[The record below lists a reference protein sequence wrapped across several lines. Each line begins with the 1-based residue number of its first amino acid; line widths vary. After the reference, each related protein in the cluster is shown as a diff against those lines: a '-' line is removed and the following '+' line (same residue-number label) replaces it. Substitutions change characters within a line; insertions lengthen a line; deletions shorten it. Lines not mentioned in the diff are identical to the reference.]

1 MYGRRRAWLV
11 FAIPVALAATACSD
25 GGTTAERGEESSA
38 AYGDPDATST
48 TITPADAASAPTT
61 TAPPSAAAPAN
72 PAPTSA
78 PAASIKNVANRTE
91 RLDPSGFFLVLVAGG
106 ATRFKTSDRVAFELT
121 FENRSDHT
129 LVHDSNQQLRFALYR
144 KLGGTKTEQAW
155 SNYGCRPSKIDKPLT
170 GILEIEPGE
179 RGSFVD
185 YYPTKD
191 ESDAA
196 GEGCRVTP
204 GAYLLVG
211 VLDWCPPESLKRSEY
226 NGAPYCDKDK
236 VQHLQSAPLA
246 LTFV

>member
-1 MYGRRRAWLV
+1 VRRRRRAWLV
-11 FAIPVALAATACSD
+11 LTALAALATTACSD
-25 GGTTAERGEESSA
+25 GGTTAELGEESSA
-38 AYGDPDATST
+38 VYGDPGAAST
-48 TITPADAASAPTT
+48 TTTTTAAAPAPTT
-61 TAPPSAAAPAN
+61 TAAPATAAP
-72 PAPTSA
+72 TTA
-78 PAASIKNVANRTE
+78 PAASTRNVANRTE
-91 RLDPSGFFLVLVAGG
+91 RLDPSGFFLMLVAGG
-106 ATRFKTSDRVAFELT
+106 ATRFETSDRIAFELA

-204 GAYLLVG
+204 GEYLLVG
-211 VLDWCPPESLKRSEY
+211 LLDWCPNDTLRRSDY
-226 NGAPYCDKDK
+226 NGAPYCDKEK
-236 VQHLQSAPLA
+236 VQQLRSAPLP